1 MMRGTQCRGASP
13 VPTARGPPGPD
24 ARRSLVSPERVTG
37 GMTIA
42 GPDGMIRV
50 LLADDHVM
58 FREMMRIALPRAGEI
73 EVIGEAGDGQQLLE
87 VLQRLRPEVLVLD
100 YRMPYVR
107 DFRALLEAVG
117 RRAPGTRVLVL
128 SAFATL
134 DMVTRAAEGGAR
146 AYVLKTTRLTAVV
159 DAVRA
164 VAAGGV
170 WIDPSLPRK
179 LFGVFQRLANG
190 GLGGGSGG
198 EALSRREREVLAC
211 MAHGASNRDIAGK
224 LSISQETV
232 KTHLRRVFAKLGVR
246 NRVEA
251 TLAFHGRLGQ
261 RDTPSA
267 AA

>member
-1 MMRGTQCRGASP
+1 
-13 VPTARGPPGPD
+13 
-24 ARRSLVSPERVTG
+24 
-37 GMTIA
+37 
-42 GPDGMIRV
+42 MIRV

-58 FREMMRIALPRAGEI
+58 FRDMMRIALPRAGEI
-73 EVIGEAGDGQQLLE
+73 EIIGEAGDGQQLLD
-87 VLQRLRPEVLVLD
+87 VLHRLRPEVLVLD
-100 YRMPYVR
+100 YKMPYVR
-107 DFRALLEAVG
+107 DFRALLEQVAA
-117 RRAPGTRVLVL
+117 RAPDTRPLVL
-128 SAFATL
+128 SAFANL

-146 AYVLKTTRLTAVV
+146 AYVLKTTRLAAVV
-159 DAVRA
+159 DAVRT

-179 LFGVFQRLANG
+179 LFGTFQRLAG
-190 GLGGGSGG
+190 DGAAPRGEA

-232 KTHLRRVFAKLGVR
+232 KTHLRRIFAKLGVR

-251 TLAFHGRLGQ
+251 ALAFHGRLGS
-261 RDTPSA
+261 RETPSA